1 MTEDKI
7 LAGNFLF
14 VSYSHRDMDCVREDV
29 RALQTMGARIWFDE
43 NMRIGDNWQAIAR
56 EKIGH
61 PNCKGVIFYNSAAS
75 FLSDAVLLE
84 RQEALARAG
93 NEKNFGVY
101 SVNIGGKT
109 MQQLYTEAMQGA
121 EQGFLEKMFRDLLPH
136 FNDEKLY
143 IPRFS
148 SKECVEQIYEKVVRP
163 NLVVDE
169 AELFQDAF
177 RGHGAGVRRT
187 DRFRFGS
194 YFGAPCTTPLKH
206 SAPTERFFANDTEYI
221 SYNNTLFGLRPLEW
235 DLLYAENA
243 AAVLLCTE
251 ILDFSCGGAGAE
263 HYLKEIFALL
273 AFSVKERELLRAE
286 PRLLTPADI
295 SMAKEI
301 FVPEGKGAHRH
312 WWIDADG
319 LMDNWQ
325 MTYCGNTLYRNGFN
339 VMIKK
344 GIRPVI
350 EFPIDKLK

>member
-43 NMRIGDNWQAIAR
+43 NMRIGDNWQTIAR

-84 RQEALARAG
+84 RKEAIARAE
-93 NEKNFGVY
+93 NEKNFGIY
-101 SVNIGGKT
+101 SVNLEGKT
-109 MQQLYTEAMQGA
+109 MQQLYMEALNA
-121 EQGFLEKMFRDLLPH
+121 NKPGFFGTMTHDLSPH
-136 FNDEKLY
+136 FNDETLY
-143 IPRFS
+143 IQRFD

-177 RGHGAGVRRT
+177 RGRGGEVRKT

-194 YFGAPCTTPLKH
+194 YFGVPCTTPLKH

-221 SYNNTLFGLRPLEW
+221 SYNNVLFGLRPLEW
-235 DLLYAENA
+235 DLLYVKDAT
-243 AAVLLCTE
+243 AVLLCTE
-251 ILDFSCGGAGAE
+251 ILDFACGGAGAE
-263 HYLKEIFALL
+263 RYLKEIFALL
-273 AFSVKERELLRAE
+273 AFSAKERELLRAE
-286 PRLLTPADI
+286 PRLLTLADI
-295 SMAKEI
+295 GKAKEI
-301 FVPEGKGAHRH
+301 FAPEGTGAHRH

-319 LMDNWQ
+319 LMDNWK
-325 MTYCGNTLYRNGFN
+325 MTYCGNAPYPNGFN
-339 VMIKK
+339 VMMKK

>member
-14 VSYSHRDMDCVREDV
+14 ISYSHKDMDCVREDV
-29 RALQTMGARIWFDE
+29 RALQAMGARIWFDE
-43 NMRIGDNWQAIAR
+43 NMRIGDNWQTIAK

-84 RQEALARAG
+84 RQEAVARA
-93 NEKNFGVY
+93 EKEKDFGVY
-101 SVNIGGKT
+101 SVNLDGKT
-109 MQQLYTEAMQGA
+109 MQQLYTEAMQSA
-121 EQGFLEKMFRDLLPH
+121 KQGFLEKMSRDLLPH

-143 IPRFS
+143 IPRLG

-177 RGHGAGVRRT
+177 RGNGGGARRA

-194 YFGAPCTTPLKH
+194 YFGVPCTAPLKH

-221 SYNNTLFGLRPLEW
+221 SYNNVLFGLRPLEW

-243 AAVLLCTE
+243 VAVLLCTE
-251 ILDFSCGGAGAE
+251 IVAFACGGADAE
-263 HYLKEIFALL
+263 RYLREIFAQL
-273 AFSVKERELLRAE
+273 AFSAKERELLRAE
-286 PRLLTPADI
+286 PRLLTRADI
-295 SMAKEI
+295 DKAKEI
-301 FVPEGKGAHRH
+301 FAPEKKGSHRH

-319 LMDNWQ
+319 LMDNWK
-325 MTYCGNTLYRNGFN
+325 MTYCGNAPYPNGFN
-339 VMIKK
+339 IMMKK

>member
-14 VSYSHRDMDCVREDV
+14 VSYSHKDMDCVREDV
-29 RALQTMGARIWFDE
+29 RALQAMGVRIWFDE

-56 EKIGH
+56 EKLGH

-84 RQEALARAG
+84 RQEALARAEK
-93 NEKNFGVY
+93 EKNFGVY

-121 EQGFLEKMFRDLLPH
+121 EQGFLEKMLRDLLPH
-136 FNDEKLY
+136 FNDKELY
-143 IPRFS
+143 IPRYGS
-148 SKECVEQIYEKVVRP
+148 QECVAQIYQKIVRP
-163 NLVVDE
+163 NLAVDE
-169 AELFQDAF
+169 AELFKDAF
-177 RGHGAGVRRT
+177 REYGGGSCRT
-187 DRFRFGS
+187 DHFRFGS
-194 YFGAPCTTPLKH
+194 YFGTPCTVPFKH
-206 SAPTERFFANDTEYI
+206 SSPTERFFANETEYI
-221 SYNNTLFGLRPLEW
+221 SYNNVLFELRPLEW

-243 AAVLLCTE
+243 VAILLCTE
-251 ILDFSCGGAGAE
+251 ILDFTCGGADADR
-263 HYLKEIFALL
+263 YLKETFAKL
-273 AFSVKERELLRAE
+273 AFSAKEREQLRAE
-286 PRLLTPADI
+286 PRLLTPSDI
-295 SMAKEI
+295 DKAKEI
-301 FVPEGKGAHRH
+301 FAPEGKGAHRH

-325 MTYCGNTLYRNGFN
+325 MTYCRNKPYPNGFN
-339 VMIKK
+339 VMMKK